1 MLLVTFL
8 VFCFSTGG
16 LCQEWVNDYDG
27 YLYFECPE
35 GQSIT
40 RMMSIHS
47 NHDEDRM
54 WAFECSA
61 LENGYDSCAWSGY
74 VNNYDEVRRIERGL
88 WGMSDHVIMHKV
100 LLFECA
106 SGAGVVSGMES
117 EHDNGHE
124 DRR

>member
-61 LENGYDSCAWSGY
+61 LEHGYDSCAWSGY
-74 VNNYDEVRRIERGL
+74 VNNYDEVRRIEDYGE
-88 WGMSDHVIMHKV
+88 SQIM
-100 LLFECA
+100 
-106 SGAGVVSGMES
+106 
-117 EHDNGHE
+117 
-124 DRR
+124 

>member
-1 MLLVTFL
+1 MLLVTFFVICL
-8 VFCFSTGG
+8 TTGG

-40 RMMSIHS
+40 RMISIHS

-61 LENGYDSCAWSGY
+61 LEHGYESCAWSGY
-74 VNNYDEVRRIERGL
+74 VNNYDEVSFIGTTLSETQCQHDTIIQGAPVRVRVRGRGGQRNGER
-88 WGMSDHVIMHKV
+88 
-100 LLFECA
+100 A
-106 SGAGVVSGMES
+106 
-117 EHDNGHE
+117 
-124 DRR
+124 

>member
-1 MLLVTFL
+1 MKLLVTFFVICL
-8 VFCFSTGG
+8 TSGG

-40 RMMSIHS
+40 RMISIHS

-61 LENGYDSCAWSGY
+61 LEHGYESCSWSGY
-74 VNNYDEVRRIERGL
+74 VNNYDEVIFMKLHCIIFNRKSI
-88 WGMSDHVIMHKV
+88 
-100 LLFECA
+100 
-106 SGAGVVSGMES
+106 
-117 EHDNGHE
+117 
-124 DRR
+124 

>member
-1 MLLVTFL
+1 MLLVSFL

-61 LENGYDSCAWSGY
+61 LEHGYESCAWSGY
-74 VNNYDEVRRIERGL
+74 VNNYDEVRKIEKCP
-88 WGMSDHVIMHKV
+88 MIVIEYIMYKV

-124 DRR
+124 DRM

>member
-1 MLLVTFL
+1 MLLVSFL

-40 RMMSIHS
+40 RMISVHS

-61 LENGYDSCAWSGY
+61 LEHGYESCAWSGY
-74 VNNYDEVRRIERGL
+74 VNNYDEVRRIEKCP
-88 WGMSDHVIMHKV
+88 MIEHTMYKV

-117 EHDNGHE
+117 EHDNKHE